1 MKNVQ
6 VIVYGLGLAG
16 IALLIVLLVR
26 EGAGE
31 VGLAI
36 ARVGWG
42 LLGLALYHFAQ
53 TLSDS
58 IGWLLLIP
66 KENRIRLIRSFFLH
80 WMGES
85 INNLLPTARVGGD
98 IAVARI
104 AAMWGMPLR
113 VASAAIIVDVT
124 IGIVTKVCY
133 LVTACILLIVS
144 TGRTDLTRPALFAV
158 VTGTLAVTGFYAVQR
173 AGIFRWSAVLAS
185 RLARS
190 PAWGSLV
197 QSGEALDQAIRL
209 LYSRRGG
216 VAGSAL
222 CWISSW
228 IIASGEVWIA
238 LRALGLRSSFA
249 SAVILET
256 ASLTIRGAAFLVPG
270 AVGVQEGG
278 YILLGNL
285 LGISGEM
292 ALALSLLRRAREL
305 ATGIP
310 GLIIWQLVEAGHVWR
325 AR

>member
-133 LVTACILLIVS
+133 LVTACIL
-144 TGRTDLTRPALFAV
+144 
-158 VTGTLAVTGFYAVQR
+158 
-173 AGIFRWSAVLAS
+173 
-185 RLARS
+185 
-190 PAWGSLV
+190 
-197 QSGEALDQAIRL
+197 
-209 LYSRRGG
+209 
-216 VAGSAL
+216 
-222 CWISSW
+222 
-228 IIASGEVWIA
+228 
-238 LRALGLRSSFA
+238 
-249 SAVILET
+249 
-256 ASLTIRGAAFLVPG
+256 
-270 AVGVQEGG
+270 
-278 YILLGNL
+278 
-285 LGISGEM
+285 
-292 ALALSLLRRAREL
+292 
-305 ATGIP
+305 
-310 GLIIWQLVEAGHVWR
+310 
-325 AR
+325 